1 MNLFHRVAIK
11 LGLIK
16 PKIPENMPT
25 LAVYTLLILDHLMQ
39 KETSLEGIRKEIND
53 YPEETHRE
61 GFVCKGMS
69 GFVARFPT
77 FELLKQGI
85 EQQFG
90 HNGGR
95 SGAESHRDSM
105 ERLESYYD
113 E

>member
-1 MNLFHRVAIK
+1 MKLFFRVATQ

-16 PKIPENMPT
+16 AKIPKKIPFI
-25 LAVYTLLILDHLMQ
+25 AIYTLLILDHLMR
-39 KETSLEGIRKEIND
+39 KVTSLEGIKEEINT
-53 YPEETHRE
+53 YPEDTHRE

-69 GFVARFPT
+69 VFVAEFPT

-85 EQQFG
+85 EQQFDN
-90 HNGGR
+90 NGGR

-105 ERLESYYD
+105 ERLESNYD